1 MEWRQF
7 RTLESGLEF
16 LQLIERLLQHRLG
29 ILLIQLHAW
38 RTTPGH
44 FDLRH
49 NAVTARYSGIGGIQ
63 PIQQM
68 VRQSGAGWRFLRQI
82 LNHRG
87 RLIQTLWG
95 NTQRLWVLEQT
106 SSYDV

>member
-1 MEWRQF
+1 MASAGKRFADLNRFIQ
-7 RTLESGLEF
+7 F

-49 NAVTARYSGIGGIQ
+49 NAVTALYSGIGGIQ
-63 PIQQM
+63 PIQQI
-68 VRQSGAGWRFLRQI
+68 VRQSRAA
-82 LNHRG
+82 
-87 RLIQTLWG
+87 
-95 NTQRLWVLEQT
+95 
-106 SSYDV
+106 